1 MPSLIRPM
9 LFALLCLFYIPPI
22 LGVGPPQ
29 PSTEILEY
37 VNTDIDNLRDTH
49 P

>member
-1 MPSLIRPM
+1 M
-9 LFALLCLFYIPPI
+9 LFALFYIPI

-29 PSTEILEY
+29 PSTENLEY
-37 VNTDIDNLRDTH
+37 VNTNIDNLRDTH